1 MHWTT
6 FTLPPLLTLLT
17 FTQCT
22 TALKFQEKTRIRAT
36 FTPNCPSSST
46 PPSALDEKFTVALNI
61 RSDICQGVPV
71 PMPLGYFD
79 EVDHVSVALE
89 VLEDHKMVVSEGAD
103 KVEVEEEK
111 PTPPSI
117 SWSISTSHPS
127 ASSSSSSTTPHH
139 TSTTSITST
148 HSTGIEAITWK
159 RAPNL
164 EVCRVQL
171 YERPGCYGT
180 PLIQREFGT
189 GAGIG
194 GETKC
199 VTRSPAYM
207 GLGEVFVKVSCV
219 DGSLPHPVPK
229 GKSHASA
236 NGTVSAG
243 GVHHGGVHGG
253 ALNATAM
260 DAAHGNG
267 TMSARGSMADKWQRR
282 RMALLGR

>member
-6 FTLPPLLTLLT
+6 LTLPPLLTLLT
-17 FTQCT
+17 FTTST
-22 TALKFQEKTRIRAT
+22 TASRVSEKTRIRAK
-36 FTPNCPSSST
+36 FTPNCPSSSAT
-46 PPSALDEKFTVALNI
+46 PTALDEEFTVALNI

-89 VLEDHKMVVSEGAD
+89 VLEDHTVVVSEG
-103 KVEVEEEK
+103 EEEDEEDEE
-111 PTPPSI
+111 PTPASI
-117 SWSISTSHPS
+117 SWSVSTSHP
-127 ASSSSSSTTPHH
+127 SSSTTPHH
-139 TSTTSITST
+139 TSTASISST

-159 RAPNL
+159 TKRAPNL
-164 EVCRVQL
+164 EVCTVQL
-171 YERPGCYGT
+171 YERPGCYGA

-219 DGSLPHPVPK
+219 DGSLPHPRPK
-229 GKSHASA
+229 ETTHA
-236 NGTVSAG
+236 NETVAAG
-243 GVHHGGVHGG
+243 GAHHGVVHGG

-267 TMSARGSMADKWQRR
+267 TVSARVAGAMVGKWQRR